1 MSKIYDYNGG
11 GIDEGVRIR
20 IRIRIKLGINI
31 SVKRIVRSSDF
42 LQILV
47 GERSNE
53 DLAIIDKIMII
64 KESLELKCK
73 YKYKNKN
80 ERMREVVRKWK
91 LVQM

>member
-47 GERSNE
+47 GERSNNDKNSNINKE
-53 DLAIIDKIMII
+53 DKIIRNKKYNRRDDMINMM
-64 KESLELKCK
+64 K
-73 YKYKNKN
+73 
-80 ERMREVVRKWK
+80 
-91 LVQM
+91 

>member
-1 MSKIYDYNGG
+1 MIKKWCSYISGKIYDYNGG

-47 GERSNE
+47 GER
-53 DLAIIDKIMII
+53 L
-64 KESLELKCK
+64 
-73 YKYKNKN
+73 
-80 ERMREVVRKWK
+80 R
-91 LVQM
+91 